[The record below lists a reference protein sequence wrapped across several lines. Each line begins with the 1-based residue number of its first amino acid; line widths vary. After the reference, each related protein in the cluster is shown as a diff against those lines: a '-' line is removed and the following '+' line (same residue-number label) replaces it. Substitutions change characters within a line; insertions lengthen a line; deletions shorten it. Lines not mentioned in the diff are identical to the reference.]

1 MPPANSAR
9 GASPDP
15 VASQAPD
22 TAAGPQFDRTQ
33 LVKLAIDLVPLLA
46 FFATY
51 MTLGLHWATGVLMLT
66 SVVSMIA
73 SHFALGKISPTLL
86 MSTALV
92 LGFGALTLYFNDP
105 RFIQMKPTIV
115 YLLFAGFLF
124 AGLLLGKPILQAVL
138 GEALKLT
145 DEGWSKLSVRW
156 GFFFVA
162 MAALNE
168 IVWRNFSET
177 AWASFK
183 VFGFLPLTLLFFA
196 SQYAFI
202 ERHRKVG
209 DATDKT
215 AV

>member
-1 MPPANSAR
+1 M
-9 GASPDP
+9 
-15 VASQAPD
+15 
-22 TAAGPQFDRTQ
+22 
-33 LVKLAIDLVPLLA
+33 KLAIDLVPLLA

-51 MTLGLHWATGVLMLT
+51 MTLGLHWATGVLMLA
-66 SVVSMIA
+66 SVVAMIA

-105 RFIQMKPTIV
+105 RFIQIKPTIV

-145 DEGWSKLSVRW
+145 DAGWSKLSLR
-156 GFFFVA
+156 GGLFFVA
-162 MAALNE
+162 MALLNE
-168 IVWRNFSET
+168 IIWRNFSF
-177 AWASFK
+177 AIWASFK
-183 VFGFLPLTLLFFA
+183 AFGFIPLTLLFFA